1 MPRIRFIKDPDD
13 LKETVRDIVRRIH
26 DEADPHEMN
35 EYKKF
40 IKKHVSVFSRAYFTA
55 FLLKQL
61 VEGEGGRSR
70 RRSRPAPARRAVAE
84 PEIAAS
90 AVESDDEG
98 GGERTDGDQQTLF
111 VSIGKN
117 RRVFPKDFVSLIT
130 ELDGVSNDQI
140 GQIKILDS
148 YSFVEVAS
156 GIADRVI
163 ETYNGYEFRGRK
175 LTVNY
180 ARSRKN

>member
-1 MPRIRFIKDPDD
+1 MARYRYIEDPEE
-13 LKETVRDIVRRIH
+13 LKETIQGIVKRIH
-26 DEADPHEMN
+26 DEEDPHEMN
-35 EYKKF
+35 EYKRF

-55 FLLKQL
+55 HLLKQL
-61 VEGEGGRSR
+61 ARSEDSSPR
-70 RRSRPAPARRAVAE
+70 RRSRPAPSRRAAE
-84 PEIAAS
+84 QDPSPGDDLSAA
-90 AVESDDEG
+90 G

-117 RRVFPKDFVSLIT
+117 RRVFPKDFITLIT
-130 ELDGVSNDQI
+130 ELDGVSGEQI

-148 YSFVEVAS
+148 YSFVEVES
-156 GIADRVI
+156 SIADRVI
-163 ETYNGYEFRGRK
+163 ETYNGYEYRGRK